1 VAWACRPGTHGSLLI
16 ALPAVDEVRADPE
29 EIVRLA
35 KVTLADADG
44 MTGAWSSAQGA
55 VAPPGTAFGNSAE
68 SAGCALAA
76 AEALAAVDET
86 WREVTGVYEGDVD
99 RLYRVA
105 FAYQQADR
113 EAMQRQLNAGGGRR
127 PLP

>member
-1 VAWACRPGTHGSLLI
+1 
-16 ALPAVDEVRADPE
+16 VDEVRADPE

-35 KVTLADADG
+35 KATLAGADG

-55 VAPPGTAFGNSAE
+55 VAPRGTAFGNSAE
-68 SAGCALAA
+68 SGGCALAA

-86 WREVTGVYEGDVD
+86 WREFTGVYEGDVD

-105 FAYQQADR
+105 FAYQQADI
-113 EAMQRQLNAGGGRR
+113 EAAQRQRNAAGGKQ
-127 PLP
+127 PMP

>member
-1 VAWACRPGTHGSLLI
+1 M
-16 ALPAVDEVRADPE
+16 DEVRADPE
-29 EIVRLA
+29 AIVRLA

-44 MTGAWSSAQGA
+44 MTEAWSSAQGA
-55 VAPPGTAFGNSAE
+55 VVPPGTAFGNSAE
-68 SAGCALAA
+68 SGGCALAA